1 MRTALLAVLAAAS
14 LAVAQPSSIP
24 IEKLDL
30 TKDAVPGRI
39 TIYHFDSGMCGF
51 CPYTQASLVKLCQE
65 NPHYVYRHV
74 DMDAP
79 NSALS
84 LKYGVKGIFGFVLV
98 DEYGARLA
106 SGKKAY
112 AYVERL
118 YGRTKTP
125 DPKGHF
131 ENI

>member
-1 MRTALLAVLAAAS
+1 MLRAFLTVLLLATLAGAET
-14 LAVAQPSSIP
+14 LP
-24 IEKLDL
+24 IEQLDVKKHA
-30 TKDAVPGRI
+30 TPGRI
-39 TIYHFDSGMCGF
+39 TIFHFDSGMCGF
-51 CPYTQASLVKLCQE
+51 CPFTSASLQKLCGE

-74 DMDAP
+74 DMGEP
-79 NSALS
+79 NNELA
-84 LKYGVKGIFGFVLV
+84 LKYGVKGIFGFFIV
-98 DEYGARLA
+98 DEYGQKLA

-131 ENI
+131 QNG